1 MKKLF
6 NRIFVTLYIVI
17 SIFVFSNCSEKI
29 TVDRLIE
36 QTIAINKPQCP
47 MAIDKDTRLDSL
59 KHPQEGTIEYFYT
72 LVNNSDV
79 NSANINNFALENY
92 LINNIKNNAELKS
105 LRRLNATFK
114 MTYFDKNGVFLFS
127 FDITPEKYNR

>member
-1 MKKLF
+1 
-6 NRIFVTLYIVI
+6 
-17 SIFVFSNCSEKI
+17 
-29 TVDRLIE
+29 
-36 QTIAINKPQCP
+36 